1 MKIADKLLNLVGV
14 GRERG
19 LPPPR
24 LVAIADGL
32 LVTERSAEAWFL
44 ISVANT
50 DLATEAEQDA
60 ALDAAVSAAATILGD
75 RLSHLKVVWGRSTG
89 QDYIDSVAGHYRLGD
104 HEAWA
109 QTRADR
115 IDEMRM
121 PERYVALGV
130 HLSDRDPRATAQVR
144 GSISDALGTT
154 SWRVSARE
162 LAHLDERVR
171 KLARQLGSTV
181 WRAHTA
187 PAEVISWLISRE
199 MHRGAVAAPR
209 RGLITGASLA
219 RLTSGRVVPYTDHL
233 RIYDTRG
240 QIAAYTSVLAMTD
253 FPEELETPGAGEW
266 LRTLSEIK
274 AIDDDGDEIDVT
286 VEASVRFRVLTKKTA
301 RHLVDETRKSAKEQ
315 RRSAAKGTAEETA
328 DEIVET
334 ERVMREVKRD
344 INRSGLTLV
353 EDHPRLLVSADT
365 REDLEAYVDAVI
377 AHYADRGIT
386 VAAGADEQRDLW
398 LESLPG
404 DQLRVPDLG
413 HVRESTAFFGSWFW
427 GGASIGDATG
437 PAVGYLTGSTP
448 GLVRFDAAAGSAL
461 GDATTTLFLG
471 RSGRGKTTAAMMGGL
486 DSAFAGAWVP
496 LLDLKG
502 DAAGVSAVAAEYGVP
517 TAVIEIT
524 AQFSGAADLLRVLP
538 VDDALLQAPSQLM
551 LLLPPHLRGA
561 AEAPVVAATRAEIQ
575 SPDPS
580 SWGVIQRLCA
590 SDSETVRTVG
600 FALRDLV
607 ETGLGSVVA
616 GPPSGLSSLTTNPG
630 LWVVQM
636 PGLTLPSP
644 ESAPE
649 SWSPIERV
657 GMACLR
663 GCLAWMIRTTGRREF
678 RGRSKV
684 VIVPEVHLLTKT
696 PDGASF
702 LDYIARVGRAL
713 GASLVLDTQDPA
725 SILKLPGLVEQITTL
740 FAFSLRS
747 REQVDSLLEL
757 LGRPQTA
764 PYQTLVRGINT
775 AANGKSIRHGHCIM
789 RDRWDEVATVQI
801 DIPSQRV
808 ATLLRTTP
816 ESEHTTDTTPTTPPP
831 PPEDPFADDEDLL
844 EHTPE
849 PAGATSSAFTA
860 PSTDASAS
868 SPHPATAT
876 HPSAHDAQLADHH
889 AQPTAPAYG
898 TQPGPATPNHNAR
911 PADAISGSTGY
922 SGQPAD
928 AMTEPG
934 GYILQSGSAEAQHF
948 SHRPDASTANGTPP
962 RPSAGYASTNAEQST
977 TPPAPAP
984 RTSSSAPDSTP
995 QESSPPA
1002 PGPSVPGTPAPASP
1016 APGMP
1021 APGMPAP
1028 GMPAPGATTS
1038 ESLSSGA
1045 PTPGAAPTTQ
1055 PAPRPTPPPSTPATP
1070 STPPAS
1076 PTYAQTP
1083 APSDPH
1089 QATPVA
1095 QQNGHPPIPNG
1106 QDHPQDAPNSLR
1118 YESPIGPDEV
1128 YDQEAD
1134 EAAYNEAMHP
1144 AYGED
1149 TPQDTSQHPTP
1160 GNKEHVA

>member
-50 DLATEAEQDA
+50 DLATESEQDA

-89 QDYIDSVAGHYRLGD
+89 QDYIDSMAGHYRLGD

-240 QIAAYTSVLAMTD
+240 QIAAYTTVLAMTD

-274 AIDDDGDEIDVT
+274 AIDDDGEEIDVT

-437 PAVGYLTGSTP
+437 PAIGYLTGSTP

-471 RSGRGKTTAAMMGGL
+471 RSGRGKTTAAMLGGL

-561 AEAPVVAATRAEIQ
+561 AEAPVMAATRAEIQ

-663 GCLAWMIRTTGRREF
+663 GCLAWMVRTTGRREF

-801 DIPSQRV
+801 DIPSQQV
-808 ATLLRTTP
+808 AALLRTTP
-816 ESEHTTDTTPTTPPP
+816 ESEHANTPTQPALPAAA
-831 PPEDPFADDEDLL
+831 PEDPFAEDDP
-844 EHTPE
+844 HFE
-849 PAGATSSAFTA
+849 PA
-860 PSTDASAS
+860 
-868 SPHPATAT
+868 ATAT
-876 HPSAHDAQLADHH
+876 AQSEAHTQAPTYQDAPSHNGTSNGNPSYSGPPAAPNGGRSAAPNAGTPAAPNAGTPAAPNGGRPAAPNGDASYSAPAVPSDDTSYRGT
-889 AQPTAPAYG
+889 PTAPYG
-898 TQPGPATPNHNAR
+898 DMSYNGTLAAPQNGVPASPNGAAPSRPTAPQHATQHPAP
-911 PADAISGSTGY
+911 PAQQLPA
-922 SGQPAD
+922 QPSAPSQS
-928 AMTEPG
+928 ASPQA
-934 GYILQSGSAEAQHF
+934 QSG
-948 SHRPDASTANGTPP
+948 
-962 RPSAGYASTNAEQST
+962 
-977 TPPAPAP
+977 PPAPAP
-984 RTSSSAPDSTP
+984 TY
-995 QESSPPA
+995 
-1002 PGPSVPGTPAPASP
+1002 
-1016 APGMP
+1016 
-1021 APGMPAP
+1021 
-1028 GMPAPGATTS
+1028 
-1038 ESLSSGA
+1038 A
-1045 PTPGAAPTTQ
+1045 PTPSPAAEP
-1055 PAPRPTPPPSTPATP
+1055 
-1070 STPPAS
+1070 
-1076 PTYAQTP
+1076 
-1083 APSDPH
+1083 
-1089 QATPVA
+1089 PVA
-1095 QQNGHPPIPNG
+1095 QQNGHPPTPNG
-1106 QDHPQDAPNSLR
+1106 QDQALETGHPHSNGQAPRPTLR
-1118 YESPIGPDEV
+1118 HDSPIGPDEV

-1134 EAAYNEAMHP
+1134 EAAYNEAMYPAHP
-1144 AYGED
+1144 D
-1149 TPQDTSQHPTP
+1149 DPTP
-1160 GNKEHVA
+1160 DPDRPTGNKEHVA

>member
-50 DLATEAEQDA
+50 DLATESEQDA

-89 QDYIDSVAGHYRLGD
+89 QDYIDSMAGHYRLGD

-240 QIAAYTSVLAMTD
+240 QIAAYTTVLAMTD

-274 AIDDDGDEIDVT
+274 AIDDDGEEIDVT

-437 PAVGYLTGSTP
+437 PAIGYLTGSTP

-471 RSGRGKTTAAMMGGL
+471 RSGRGKTTAAMLGGL

-561 AEAPVVAATRAEIQ
+561 AEAPVMAATRAEIQ

-663 GCLAWMIRTTGRREF
+663 GCLAWMVRTTGRREF

-801 DIPSQRV
+801 DIPSQQV
-808 ATLLRTTP
+808 AALLRTTP
-816 ESEHTTDTTPTTPPP
+816 ESEHANTPTQPALPAAA
-831 PPEDPFADDEDLL
+831 PEDPFAEDDP
-844 EHTPE
+844 HFE
-849 PAGATSSAFTA
+849 PA
-860 PSTDASAS
+860 
-868 SPHPATAT
+868 ATAT
-876 HPSAHDAQLADHH
+876 AQSEAHTQAPTYQDAPSHNGTSNGNPSYAGPPAAPNAGPPAAPNGGRPAAPNGDASYGAPAVPSD
-889 AQPTAPAYG
+889 ATSYRGTPTAPDGHTSYNG
-898 TQPGPATPNHNAR
+898 TLAAPQNGVPASPNGAAPSRPKAPQHPAPQAQQSPAQPSAPFQSASQQA
-911 PADAISGSTGY
+911 
-922 SGQPAD
+922 
-928 AMTEPG
+928 
-934 GYILQSGSAEAQHF
+934 QSG
-948 SHRPDASTANGTPP
+948 
-962 RPSAGYASTNAEQST
+962 
-977 TPPAPAP
+977 
-984 RTSSSAPDSTP
+984 
-995 QESSPPA
+995 PPA
-1002 PGPSVPGTPAPASP
+1002 PGPTY
-1016 APGMP
+1016 
-1021 APGMPAP
+1021 
-1028 GMPAPGATTS
+1028 
-1038 ESLSSGA
+1038 A
-1045 PTPGAAPTTQ
+1045 PTPS
-1055 PAPRPTPPPSTPATP
+1055 PA
-1070 STPPAS
+1070 
-1076 PTYAQTP
+1076 
-1083 APSDPH
+1083 DE
-1089 QATPVA
+1089 TPVA
-1095 QQNGHPPIPNG
+1095 QQNGHPPTPNG
-1106 QDHPQDAPNSLR
+1106 QDHALETGHPHSNGQDPRPTLR
-1118 YESPIGPDEV
+1118 HDSPIGPDEV

-1134 EAAYNEAMHP
+1134 EAAYNEAMYPAHP
-1144 AYGED
+1144 D
-1149 TPQDTSQHPTP
+1149 DPTP
-1160 GNKEHVA
+1160 DPDRPTGNKEHVA

>member
-89 QDYIDSVAGHYRLGD
+89 QDYIDSMAGHYRLGD
-104 HEAWA
+104 HDAWA

-240 QIAAYTSVLAMTD
+240 QIAAYTTVLAMTD

-274 AIDDDGDEIDVT
+274 AIDDDGEEIDVT

-437 PAVGYLTGSTP
+437 PAIGYLTGSTP

-471 RSGRGKTTAAMMGGL
+471 RSGRGKTTAAMLGGL

-561 AEAPVVAATRAEIQ
+561 AEAPVMAATRAEIQ

-590 SDSETVRTVG
+590 SESETVRTVG

-663 GCLAWMIRTTGRREF
+663 GCLAWMVRTTGRREF

-801 DIPSQRV
+801 DIPSQQV
-808 ATLLRTTP
+808 AALLRTTP
-816 ESEHTTDTTPTTPPP
+816 ESEHTTATARAIPAYEPD
-831 PPEDPFADDEDLL
+831 DPFADEEEELL
-844 EHTPE
+844 E
-849 PAGATSSAFTA
+849 PASSARLQDHRTSPQDAPVMPSASNGIAQGTPAA
-860 PSTDASAS
+860 PS
-868 SPHPATAT
+868 
-876 HPSAHDAQLADHH
+876 
-889 AQPTAPAYG
+889 
-898 TQPGPATPNHNAR
+898 
-911 PADAISGSTGY
+911 
-922 SGQPAD
+922 
-928 AMTEPG
+928 
-934 GYILQSGSAEAQHF
+934 
-948 SHRPDASTANGTPP
+948 
-962 RPSAGYASTNAEQST
+962 
-977 TPPAPAP
+977 APAP
-984 RTSSSAPDSTP
+984 
-995 QESSPPA
+995 Q
-1002 PGPSVPGTPAPASP
+1002 VN
-1016 APGMP
+1016 
-1021 APGMPAP
+1021 
-1028 GMPAPGATTS
+1028 
-1038 ESLSSGA
+1038 
-1045 PTPGAAPTTQ
+1045 Q
-1055 PAPRPTPPPSTPATP
+1055 PRPTPPEPA
-1070 STPPAS
+1070 
-1076 PTYAQTP
+1076 PTYTANANSAPP
-1083 APSDPH
+1083 APSPQTAGIADQRPESTADPSRQPSPH
-1089 QATPVA
+1089 ADREPAPATQPAPGYSATAERASTEPAVQPSATQEATPQHAPSQPSQPAPPPVA

-1106 QDHPQDAPNSLR
+1106 QDPSEDHSHPLR

-1134 EAAYNEAMHP
+1134 EAAYNEAMYP
-1144 AYGED
+1144 AYGDDESPD
-1149 TPQDTSQHPTP
+1149 PDRPPT
-1160 GNKEHVA
+1160 NKEHVA

>member
-32 LVTERSAEAWFL
+32 LVTERSAEAWYL

-75 RLSHLKVVWGRSTG
+75 RLCHLKVVWGRSTG
-89 QDYIDSVAGHYRLGD
+89 QDYLDSVAGHYRLGD

-109 QTRADR
+109 QTRGDR

-162 LAHLDERVR
+162 LTHLDERVR

-187 PAEVISWLISRE
+187 PAEVISWLVSRE

-219 RLTSGRVVPYTDHL
+219 RLTAGRVVPYTDHL
-233 RIYDTRG
+233 RIFDTRG
-240 QIAAYTSVLAMTD
+240 QIAAFTTVLAMTD
-253 FPEELETPGAGEW
+253 FPEELETPGPGEW

-334 ERVMREVKRD
+334 ERIMREVKRD

-365 REDLEAYVDAVI
+365 REDLETYVDAVV

-437 PAVGYLTGSTP
+437 PSIGYLTGSTP

-471 RSGRGKTTAAMMGGL
+471 RSGRGKTTAAMLGGL

-590 SDSETVRTVG
+590 SESETTRTVG

-663 GCLAWMIRTTGRREF
+663 GCLAWMVRTTGRREF

-757 LGRPQTA
+757 LGRPQTP

-808 ATLLRTTP
+808 AELLRTTP
-816 ESEHTTDTTPTTPPP
+816 ESEHDQEPTQPILLPYEEP
-831 PPEDPFADDEDLL
+831 DPFADDDEFEDDYL
-844 EHTPE
+844 EPAATAQANLHPHTPA
-849 PAGATSSAFTA
+849 PANAQGYA
-860 PSTDASAS
+860 PT
-868 SPHPATAT
+868 
-876 HPSAHDAQLADHH
+876 H
-889 AQPTAPAYG
+889 AQPPAPAEEVALAHPQDSASAEGTAPAHTQHSVPADAQGSAPAHAQYAVPPDAQGSAPAHAQPPAQYAVPADAQAAAPPYVEGTVASDAQALPAADAEGAAPAHTYG
-898 TQPGPATPNHNAR
+898 TAAPDPQVPAAAHPQAAPAVGPTPAHAPATPPAT
-911 PADAISGSTGY
+911 PADH
-922 SGQPAD
+922 Q
-928 AMTEPG
+928 
-934 GYILQSGSAEAQHF
+934 
-948 SHRPDASTANGTPP
+948 
-962 RPSAGYASTNAEQST
+962 PSAPHTNGQHPTAT
-977 TPPAPAP
+977 TPPAPDPSLAP
-984 RTSSSAPDSTP
+984 H
-995 QESSPPA
+995 QN
-1002 PGPSVPGTPAPASP
+1002 GT
-1016 APGMP
+1016 
-1021 APGMPAP
+1021 
-1028 GMPAPGATTS
+1028 
-1038 ESLSSGA
+1038 A
-1045 PTPGAAPTTQ
+1045 PTP
-1055 PAPRPTPPPSTPATP
+1055 TP
-1070 STPPAS
+1070 
-1076 PTYAQTP
+1076 
-1083 APSDPH
+1083 
-1089 QATPVA
+1089 
-1095 QQNGHPPIPNG
+1095 PNG
-1106 QDHPQDAPNSLR
+1106 QDRPHHPPR
-1118 YESPIGPDEV
+1118 YDEPIGPDEV

-1134 EAAYNEAMHP
+1134 EAAYNEAM
-1144 AYGED
+1144 Y
-1149 TPQDTSQHPTP
+1149 HPTP
-1160 GNKEHVA
+1160 EDPPGGDRPPTGKKEHVA

>member
-50 DLATEAEQDA
+50 DLATESEQDA

-89 QDYIDSVAGHYRLGD
+89 QDYIDSMAGHYRLGD

-240 QIAAYTSVLAMTD
+240 QIAAYTTVLAMTD

-274 AIDDDGDEIDVT
+274 AIDDDGEEIDVT

-437 PAVGYLTGSTP
+437 PAIGYLTGSTP

-471 RSGRGKTTAAMMGGL
+471 RSGRGKTTAAMLGGL

-561 AEAPVVAATRAEIQ
+561 AEAPVMAATRAEIQ

-663 GCLAWMIRTTGRREF
+663 GCLAWMVRTTGRREF

-808 ATLLRTTP
+808 AALLRTTP
-816 ESEHTTDTTPTTPPP
+816 ESEHANTPAQPALPTA
-831 PPEDPFADDEDLL
+831 PPEDPFADDEDLY
-844 EHTPE
+844 E
-849 PAGATSSAFTA
+849 PA
-860 PSTDASAS
+860 
-868 SPHPATAT
+868 ATAAAQ
-876 HPSAHDAQLADHH
+876 SEAHTQT
-889 AQPTAPAYG
+889 PTYAGPPAAPNGNGPYG
-898 TQPGPATPNHNAR
+898 GAPVPPNGDGSYGGGPATPTG
-911 PADAISGSTGY
+911 DAY
-922 SGQPAD
+922 SG
-928 AMTEPG
+928 
-934 GYILQSGSAEAQHF
+934 
-948 SHRPDASTANGTPP
+948 
-962 RPSAGYASTNAEQST
+962 
-977 TPPAPAP
+977 APAAP
-984 RTSSSAPDSTP
+984 NGNAYSSAPAAPNGNASYGSSQAAPNGNGSYGGTPGTP
-995 QESSPPA
+995 QNGVPATLNGGAQTMAPQQATQPAAPPA
-1002 PGPSVPGTPAPASP
+1002 QQPTAQPPQPGTPAQSAPSPQAQPGTPAS
-1016 APGMP
+1016 
-1021 APGMPAP
+1021 
-1028 GMPAPGATTS
+1028 T
-1038 ESLSSGA
+1038 
-1045 PTPGAAPTTQ
+1045 PTT
-1055 PAPRPTPPPSTPATP
+1055 PSQAEE
-1070 STPPAS
+1070 S
-1076 PTYAQTP
+1076 AQV
-1083 APSDPH
+1083 
-1089 QATPVA
+1089 PVA
-1095 QQNGHPPIPNG
+1095 QQNGHPPTPNG
-1106 QDHPQDAPNSLR
+1106 QGQDPENSHTQPNGQHPQRYDRRTLR
-1118 YESPIGPDEV
+1118 HDSPIGPDEV

-1134 EAAYNEAMHP
+1134 EAAYNEAMYPAHP
-1144 AYGED
+1144 D
-1149 TPQDTSQHPTP
+1149 DPDRPT

>member
-89 QDYIDSVAGHYRLGD
+89 QDYLDSVAGHYRLGD

-144 GSISDALGTT
+144 GSVSDALGTT

-199 MHRGAVAAPR
+199 MHRGAVAVPR

-386 VAAGADEQRDLW
+386 VAVGADEQRDLW

-427 GGASIGDATG
+427 GGASVGDATG
-437 PAVGYLTGSTP
+437 PAIGYLTGSTP

-471 RSGRGKTTAAMMGGL
+471 RSGRGKTTAAMLGGL

-561 AEAPVVAATRAEIQ
+561 AEAPVMAATRAEIQ

-580 SWGVIQRLCA
+580 SWGVIQRLCQ
-590 SDSETVRTVG
+590 SDSETTRTVG

-757 LGRPQTA
+757 LGRPQTP
-764 PYQTLVRGINT
+764 PYQALVRGINT

-808 ATLLRTTP
+808 AALLRTTP
-816 ESEHTTDTTPTTPPP
+816 ESEHATEPTQPVPVPEELDPFADDYDDTPQPAAAATAQAEAHTTTPPP
-831 PPEDPFADDEDLL
+831 PPYPTQP
-844 EHTPE
+844 TPE
-849 PAGATSSAFTA
+849 PHPTTPAPTA
-860 PSTDASAS
+860 DPQPAPAASTPG
-868 SPHPATAT
+868 PH
-876 HPSAHDAQLADHH
+876 
-889 AQPTAPAYG
+889 PTAPAPAP
-898 TQPGPATPNHNAR
+898 QPTPTAMAPAT
-911 PADAISGSTGY
+911 
-922 SGQPAD
+922 
-928 AMTEPG
+928 
-934 GYILQSGSAEAQHF
+934 SA
-948 SHRPDASTANGTPP
+948 PP
-962 RPSAGYASTNAEQST
+962 TS
-977 TPPAPAP
+977 APAP
-984 RTSSSAPDSTP
+984 QPSAMAPNSQPSATAPDYQPSAMAPDSQP
-995 QESSPPA
+995 SAMAPESQWAPA
-1002 PGPSVPGTPAPASP
+1002 APASAAQP
-1016 APGMP
+1016 APT
-1021 APGMPAP
+1021 APSQAHQPTATAP
-1028 GMPAPGATTS
+1028 THAHQPTAT
-1038 ESLSSGA
+1038 A
-1045 PTPGAAPTTQ
+1045 PTPEPHPTTTALIQDPQ
-1055 PAPRPTPPPSTPATP
+1055 PS
-1070 STPPAS
+1070 
-1076 PTYAQTP
+1076 
-1083 APSDPH
+1083 
-1089 QATPVA
+1089 QAA
-1095 QQNGHPPIPNG
+1095 HQNGHPNG
-1106 QDHPQDAPNSLR
+1106 QDHRHPLR

-1134 EAAYNEAMHP
+1134 EAAYNEAMYP
-1144 AYGED
+1144 AHGDPSPTD
-1149 TPQDTSQHPTP
+1149 TPTP

>member
-1 MKIADKLLNLVGV
+1 MKIADKLLNLVGI
-14 GRERG
+14 GRDRG

-32 LVTERSAEAWFL
+32 LVSERHAEAWYL

-89 QDYIDSVAGHYRLGD
+89 GDYIDSVDGHYRLGD

-144 GSISDALGTT
+144 GAISDALGTT

-171 KLARQLGSTV
+171 KLGRQLASTV
-181 WRAHTA
+181 WRAHAA
-187 PAEVISWLISRE
+187 PAEVISWLVSRE
-199 MHRGAVAAPR
+199 MHRGAIAAPK

-233 RIYDTRG
+233 RIYDARG
-240 QIAAYTSVLAMTD
+240 QISAYTTVLAMTD
-253 FPEELETPGAGEW
+253 FPEELETPGNGEW

-365 REDLEAYVDAVI
+365 REDLETYVDAVI

-427 GGASIGDATG
+427 GGASVGDASG
-437 PAVGYLTGSTP
+437 PAIGYLTGSTP

-461 GDATTTLFLG
+461 GDATTSVFLG
-471 RSGRGKTTAAMMGGL
+471 RSGRGKTTAAMLAGL

-502 DAAGVSAVAAEYGVP
+502 DAAGVSAVASEYGVP

-524 AQFSGAADLLRVLP
+524 ARFSGAADLLRVLP
-538 VDDALLQAPSQLM
+538 ADDALLQAPSQLM
-551 LLLPPHLRGA
+551 LLLPQHLRGA
-561 AEAPVVAATRAEIQ
+561 AEAPVMAATRAELQ

-590 SDSETVRTVG
+590 DDNENTRMVG
-600 FALRDLV
+600 FSLRDLV

-663 GCLAWMIRTTGRREF
+663 GCLAWMVRTTGRREF

-775 AANGKSIRHGHCIM
+775 AGNGKSIRHGHCIM
-789 RDRWDEVATVQI
+789 RDRWDEVATVQV

-808 ATLLRTTP
+808 ADLLRTTP
-816 ESEHTTDTTPTTPPP
+816 TSEHANTPAAAPIVQ
-831 PPEDPFADDEDLL
+831 PELDPFATDLEDDEL
-844 EHTPE
+844 EAQAALHALTNLQAE
-849 PAGATSSAFTA
+849 TA
-860 PSTDASAS
+860 PSNG
-868 SPHPATAT
+868 HPTGTPTPVTTAATAT
-876 HPSAHDAQLADHH
+876 
-889 AQPTAPAYG
+889 
-898 TQPGPATPNHNAR
+898 
-911 PADAISGSTGY
+911 
-922 SGQPAD
+922 
-928 AMTEPG
+928 
-934 GYILQSGSAEAQHF
+934 
-948 SHRPDASTANGTPP
+948 
-962 RPSAGYASTNAEQST
+962 
-977 TPPAPAP
+977 
-984 RTSSSAPDSTP
+984 
-995 QESSPPA
+995 
-1002 PGPSVPGTPAPASP
+1002 
-1016 APGMP
+1016 
-1021 APGMPAP
+1021 
-1028 GMPAPGATTS
+1028 PAPGATP
-1038 ESLSSGA
+1038 SGTPA
-1045 PTPGAAPTTQ
+1045 PGATPANAATPGALSADAAAGQAAVGHEATGHATNGYAGDGHATDGHAAGGYGAVGPTQAGINTQ
-1055 PAPRPTPPPSTPATP
+1055 PEPYQAPITEPMPAAT
-1070 STPPAS
+1070 
-1076 PTYAQTP
+1076 AQ
-1083 APSDPH
+1083 A
-1089 QATPVA
+1089 A
-1095 QQNGHPPIPNG
+1095 
-1106 QDHPQDAPNSLR
+1106 R
-1118 YESPIGPDEV
+1118 YGVTDDEF

-1134 EAAYNEAMHP
+1134 PAYNEAM
-1144 AYGED
+1144 YGVYDENLTDADDLTDQDDED
-1149 TPQDTSQHPTP
+1149 LDDDDDDDDPDDRPKNRKSS
-1160 GNKEHVA
+1160 GKKEHVA

>member
-89 QDYIDSVAGHYRLGD
+89 QDYIDSVSGHYRLGD

-209 RGLITGASLA
+209 RGLITGAALA

-240 QIAAYTSVLAMTD
+240 QIAAYTTVLAMTD

-437 PAVGYLTGSTP
+437 PAIGYLTGSTP

-580 SWGVIQRLCA
+580 SWGVIQRLCN
-590 SDSETVRTVG
+590 SEQETIRTVG

-644 ESAPE
+644 EAAPE

-663 GCLAWMIRTTGRREF
+663 GCLAWMVRTTGRREF

-757 LGRPQTA
+757 LGRPQTP

-801 DIPSQRV
+801 DIPSQQV
-808 ATLLRTTP
+808 AALLRTTP
-816 ESEHTTDTTPTTPPP
+816 ESEHSKDTSDPVATAPE
-831 PPEDPFADDEDLL
+831 PEDPFADDEEDL
-844 EHTPE
+844 E
-849 PAGATSSAFTA
+849 PA
-860 PSTDASAS
+860 
-868 SPHPATAT
+868 ATAQART
-876 HPSAHDAQLADHH
+876 PSAPTSNE
-889 AQPTAPAYG
+889 PTAPPTASARAASAGSPTPTNG
-898 TQPGPATPNHNAR
+898 THGSTTPTASARPQGAALPPTQNAPQPAVQDRPQPAANNGQALAPHNSQPIPHGQPSNGQPTSHGQPPNGQPTSHGQPPNGQPTSHGQPPNGQPTSHGQPPNGQPG
-911 PADAISGSTGY
+911 Y
-922 SGQPAD
+922 
-928 AMTEPG
+928 
-934 GYILQSGSAEAQHF
+934 AQ
-948 SHRPDASTANGTPP
+948 
-962 RPSAGYASTNAEQST
+962 
-977 TPPAPAP
+977 TPPAPTGDNG
-984 RTSSSAPDSTP
+984 RSTAA
-995 QESSPPA
+995 QHASQATAEA
-1002 PGPSVPGTPAPASP
+1002 PG
-1016 APGMP
+1016 
-1021 APGMPAP
+1021 
-1028 GMPAPGATTS
+1028 
-1038 ESLSSGA
+1038 
-1045 PTPGAAPTTQ
+1045 
-1055 PAPRPTPPPSTPATP
+1055 
-1070 STPPAS
+1070 
-1076 PTYAQTP
+1076 
-1083 APSDPH
+1083 
-1089 QATPVA
+1089 TPVA
-1095 QQNGHPPIPNG
+1095 QQNGHPPTPPNENH
-1106 QDHPQDAPNSLR
+1106 HPLR
-1118 YESPIGPDEV
+1118 HDSPIGPDEV

-1134 EAAYNEAMHP
+1134 EAAYNEAMYP
-1144 AYGED
+1144 AYED
-1149 TPQDTSQHPTP
+1149 PDNPQNANRP
-1160 GNKEHVA
+1160 GGKEQVA

>member
-50 DLATEAEQDA
+50 DLATEGEQDA

-240 QIAAYTSVLAMTD
+240 QIAAYTTVLAMTD

-437 PAVGYLTGSTP
+437 PALGYLTGSTP

-561 AEAPVVAATRAEIQ
+561 AEAPVMAATRAEIQ

-590 SDSETVRTVG
+590 SESETIRTVG

-663 GCLAWMIRTTGRREF
+663 GCLAWMVRTTGRREF

-808 ATLLRTTP
+808 AALLRTTP
-816 ESEHTTDTTPTTPPP
+816 ESEHANEPTQPVIAPYE
-831 PPEDPFADDEDLL
+831 PEDPFADDPEDSL
-844 EHTPE
+844 E
-849 PAGATSSAFTA
+849 PAATAQAAQAATA
-860 PSTDASAS
+860 QAPPAQVPPAQAQPAQASA
-868 SPHPATAT
+868 PQHAAQQPAAHQLTAQ
-876 HPSAHDAQLADHH
+876 QLATQQLTAQQLAAQQLAVPAQHPT
-889 AQPTAPAYG
+889 AGPVQPTAQPPAPVQPAARASLS
-898 TQPGPATPNHNAR
+898 TEPQPGPLGPER
-911 PADAISGSTGY
+911 P
-922 SGQPAD
+922 
-928 AMTEPG
+928 
-934 GYILQSGSAEAQHF
+934 
-948 SHRPDASTANGTPP
+948 
-962 RPSAGYASTNAEQST
+962 YASNPPTAPQ
-977 TPPAPAP
+977 PPAA
-984 RTSSSAPDSTP
+984 
-995 QESSPPA
+995 
-1002 PGPSVPGTPAPASP
+1002 
-1016 APGMP
+1016 
-1021 APGMPAP
+1021 
-1028 GMPAPGATTS
+1028 
-1038 ESLSSGA
+1038 
-1045 PTPGAAPTTQ
+1045 Q
-1055 PAPRPTPPPSTPATP
+1055 PVS
-1070 STPPAS
+1070 
-1076 PTYAQTP
+1076 
-1083 APSDPH
+1083 
-1089 QATPVA
+1089 
-1095 QQNGHPPIPNG
+1095 QQDGHPPTPNG
-1106 QDHPQDAPNSLR
+1106 QDHHANGQAYSRENGQNHQPQPNGQSNGHPNSDPNGQPTSEANGQHYAQSNGEADHQDYRHALHH
-1118 YESPIGPDEV
+1118 ESPIGPDEV

-1134 EAAYNEAMHP
+1134 EAAYNEAMYP
-1144 AYGED
+1144 ATGD
-1149 TPQDTSQHPTP
+1149 TPDEPTHPP
-1160 GNKEHVA
+1160 KGNKEHVA

>member
-240 QIAAYTSVLAMTD
+240 QIAAYTTVLAMTD

-286 VEASVRFRVLTKKTA
+286 VEASVRFRVLSKKTA

-386 VAAGADEQRDLW
+386 VAVGADEQRDLW

-437 PAVGYLTGSTP
+437 PAIGYLTGSTP

-471 RSGRGKTTAAMMGGL
+471 RSGRGKTTAAMLGGL

-517 TAVIEIT
+517 TALIEIT

-590 SDSETVRTVG
+590 SEEETVRTVG

-757 LGRPQTA
+757 LGRPQTP

-808 ATLLRTTP
+808 AALLRTTP
-816 ESEHTTDTTPTTPPP
+816 ESEHTTTPTPELEPQA
-831 PPEDPFADDEDLL
+831 PEDPFADDEDFEDVALSAA
-844 EHTPE
+844 EPE
-849 PAGATSSAFTA
+849 PVDTAYAGTVDQPTNGYAGTREPTHNGSLHPSGNGYAAAPGPSGNGYAGSSDPTAAHVAASEAPVNAYAAAEKASPAVA
-860 PSTDASAS
+860 PSPAANHREDAT
-868 SPHPATAT
+868 PATGDQAARYAPT
-876 HPSAHDAQLADHH
+876 VAPAEAPPANGQASHQTPGPQTPAADSPAPMTNRHH
-889 AQPTAPAYG
+889 SETPPTAPAPSDTAASASPNGLTPSAPTGAPAQTYG
-898 TQPGPATPNHNAR
+898 EAPPATVTPGPA
-911 PADAISGSTGY
+911 DSGVAT
-922 SGQPAD
+922 
-928 AMTEPG
+928 
-934 GYILQSGSAEAQHF
+934 
-948 SHRPDASTANGTPP
+948 AST
-962 RPSAGYASTNAEQST
+962 S
-977 TPPAPAP
+977 
-984 RTSSSAPDSTP
+984 
-995 QESSPPA
+995 
-1002 PGPSVPGTPAPASP
+1002 
-1016 APGMP
+1016 
-1021 APGMPAP
+1021 
-1028 GMPAPGATTS
+1028 
-1038 ESLSSGA
+1038 
-1045 PTPGAAPTTQ
+1045 AAPTAQ
-1055 PAPRPTPPPSTPATP
+1055 APAYSEGPATSETAQSYETSHEATP
-1070 STPPAS
+1070 SS
-1076 PTYAQTP
+1076 N
-1083 APSDPH
+1083 
-1089 QATPVA
+1089 PVA
-1095 QQNGHPPIPNG
+1095 QQNGHPPTPGTTG
-1106 QDHPQDAPNSLR
+1106 QDTPPPPRHPLR

-1134 EAAYNEAMHP
+1134 EAAYNEAMYP
-1144 AYGED
+1144 SAYSD
-1149 TPQDTSQHPTP
+1149 SSDPDPDRPPS

>member
-104 HEAWA
+104 HEDWA

-171 KLARQLGSTV
+171 KLGRQLGSTV

-233 RIYDTRG
+233 RIYDARG
-240 QIAAYTSVLAMTD
+240 QIAAYTTVLAMTD

-301 RHLVDETRKSAKEQ
+301 RSLVDETRKSAKEQ

-353 EDHPRLLVSADT
+353 EDHPRLLVSADS

-437 PAVGYLTGSTP
+437 PAIGYLTGSTP

-471 RSGRGKTTAAMMGGL
+471 RSGRGKTTAAMLGGL

-517 TAVIEIT
+517 TALIEIT

-561 AEAPVVAATRAEIQ
+561 AEAPVMAATRAEIQ

-590 SDSETVRTVG
+590 ADSETTRTVG

-663 GCLAWMIRTTGRREF
+663 GCLAWMVRTTGRREF

-808 ATLLRTTP
+808 AALLRTTP
-816 ESEHTTDTTPTTPPP
+816 ESEHANQPTQPIAAPQDP
-831 PPEDPFADDEDLL
+831 VDPFADDLDETLA
-844 EHTPE
+844 
-849 PAGATSSAFTA
+849 PA
-860 PSTDASAS
+860 
-868 SPHPATAT
+868 ATAQANGHT
-876 HPSAHDAQLADHH
+876 QAPKLPAD
-889 AQPTAPAYG
+889 T
-898 TQPGPATPNHNAR
+898 PATP
-911 PADAISGSTGY
+911 PT
-922 SGQPAD
+922 
-928 AMTEPG
+928 
-934 GYILQSGSAEAQHF
+934 
-948 SHRPDASTANGTPP
+948 
-962 RPSAGYASTNAEQST
+962 
-977 TPPAPAP
+977 
-984 RTSSSAPDSTP
+984 
-995 QESSPPA
+995 
-1002 PGPSVPGTPAPASP
+1002 TPAPA
-1016 APGMP
+1016 
-1021 APGMPAP
+1021 
-1028 GMPAPGATTS
+1028 T
-1038 ESLSSGA
+1038 LNHSSA
-1045 PTPGAAPTTQ
+1045 
-1055 PAPRPTPPPSTPATP
+1055 PTPPPQARPYAPAAQP
-1070 STPPAS
+1070 
-1076 PTYAQTP
+1076 QTP
-1083 APSDPH
+1083 AAATPPTPAPANAPVPANPPMAPAEPH
-1089 QATPVA
+1089 PASAEPAAATPVA
-1095 QQNGHPPIPNG
+1095 QQNGHPATSNGHDHAATSNGHDHPGTPNG
-1106 QDHPQDAPNSLR
+1106 HDHPGTPNGHDHPATSNGHNNSATPNGYDHQRAHPAR

-1134 EAAYNEAMHP
+1134 EAAYNEAMYP
-1144 AYGED
+1144 AYND
-1149 TPQDTSQHPTP
+1149 PTSTDEARPSS
-1160 GNKEHVA
+1160 GDKEHVA

>member
-1 MKIADKLLNLVGV
+1 MKLADKLLNLVGI
-14 GRERG
+14 GRDRG

-32 LVTERSAEAWFL
+32 LVTERHAEAWYL

-60 ALDAAVSAAATILGD
+60 ALDAAVSAAGTILGD
-75 RLSHLKVVWGRSTG
+75 RLCHLKVVWGRFTG
-89 QDYIDSVAGHYRLGD
+89 GDYVDSLEGHYRLGD
-104 HEAWA
+104 HEAWTR
-109 QTRADR
+109 TRANR

-130 HLSDRDPRATAQVR
+130 YLSDRDPHSVAHVR
-144 GSISDALGTT
+144 GAASDALGLT
-154 SWRVSARE
+154 SWRVGAKE
-162 LAHLDERVR
+162 LAHLDDRVR
-171 KLARQLGSTV
+171 KLGRQLGTSV
-181 WRAHTA
+181 WRAQAA
-187 PAEVISWLISRE
+187 PAEVIAWMVSRE
-199 MHRGAVAAPR
+199 MHRGAASAPR
-209 RGLITGASLA
+209 HGLITGASLA
-219 RLTSGRVVPYTDHL
+219 RLTSGRVKPYTDHL

-240 QIAAYTSVLAMTD
+240 QIAAYTTVLAMTD
-253 FPEELETPGAGEW
+253 FPEELETPGNGEW

-286 VEASVRFRVLTKKTA
+286 VEASVRFRVLTKKAA

-365 REDLEAYVDAVI
+365 REDLETYVDAVI

-386 VAAGADEQRDLW
+386 VAVGADEQRDLW

-413 HVRESTAFFGSWFW
+413 HVRESTAFFASWFW
-427 GGASIGDATG
+427 GGASVGDARG
-437 PAVGYLTGSTP
+437 PAIGYLTGSTP

-471 RSGRGKTTAAMMGGL
+471 RSGRGKTTAAMIAGL

-502 DAAGVSAVAAEYGVP
+502 DAAGVSAVAADHGVP
-517 TAVIEIT
+517 TAVVEIT
-524 AQFSGAADLLRVLP
+524 AKFSGAADLLRVLP
-538 VDDALLQAPSQLM
+538 VDDALLQVPSQLM

-561 AEAPVVAATRAEIQ
+561 AEAPVVAAARAEIQ

-590 SDSETVRTVG
+590 SDSETTRTVG

-663 GCLAWMIRTTGRREF
+663 GCLAWMVRTTGRREF
-678 RGRSKV
+678 RGRPKV

-696 PDGASF
+696 ADGASF

-740 FAFSLRS
+740 LAFNLRS

-757 LGRPQTA
+757 LGRPQPP
-764 PYQTLVRGINT
+764 PYQSLVRGINT
-775 AANGKSIRHGHCIM
+775 AANGKAIRHGHCVM

-801 DIPSQRV
+801 DIPSERV
-808 ATLLRTTP
+808 EAQLRTTP
-816 ESEHTTDTTPTTPPP
+816 EREEFVPDQ
-831 PPEDPFADDEDLL
+831 ELAEFAYDE
-844 EHTPE
+844 
-849 PAGATSSAFTA
+849 
-860 PSTDASAS
+860 
-868 SPHPATAT
+868 
-876 HPSAHDAQLADHH
+876 
-889 AQPTAPAYG
+889 
-898 TQPGPATPNHNAR
+898 
-911 PADAISGSTGY
+911 
-922 SGQPAD
+922 
-928 AMTEPG
+928 
-934 GYILQSGSAEAQHF
+934 
-948 SHRPDASTANGTPP
+948 
-962 RPSAGYASTNAEQST
+962 
-977 TPPAPAP
+977 
-984 RTSSSAPDSTP
+984 
-995 QESSPPA
+995 
-1002 PGPSVPGTPAPASP
+1002 
-1016 APGMP
+1016 
-1021 APGMPAP
+1021 
-1028 GMPAPGATTS
+1028 
-1038 ESLSSGA
+1038 
-1045 PTPGAAPTTQ
+1045 
-1055 PAPRPTPPPSTPATP
+1055 
-1070 STPPAS
+1070 
-1076 PTYAQTP
+1076 
-1083 APSDPH
+1083 
-1089 QATPVA
+1089 PV
-1095 QQNGHPPIPNG
+1095 GE
-1106 QDHPQDAPNSLR
+1106 L
-1118 YESPIGPDEV
+1118 DEV
-1128 YDQEAD
+1128 LDDQGAEVD
-1134 EAAYNEAMHP
+1134 
-1144 AYGED
+1144 
-1149 TPQDTSQHPTP
+1149 
-1160 GNKEHVA
+1160 KEHVA

>member
-89 QDYIDSVAGHYRLGD
+89 QDYIDSMAGHYRLGD

-162 LAHLDERVR
+162 LAHLDDRVR

-187 PAEVISWLISRE
+187 PAEVISWLVSRE

-209 RGLITGASLA
+209 RGLITGAALA

-240 QIAAYTSVLAMTD
+240 QIAAYTTVLAMTD

-301 RHLVDETRKSAKEQ
+301 RSLVDETRKSAKEQ

-334 ERVMREVKRD
+334 ERIMREVKRD

-386 VAAGADEQRDLW
+386 VAPGADEQRDLW

-437 PAVGYLTGSTP
+437 PAIGYLTGSTP

-580 SWGVIQRLCA
+580 SWGVIQRLCN
-590 SDSETVRTVG
+590 SESETTRTVG

-663 GCLAWMIRTTGRREF
+663 GCLAWMVRTTGRREF

-757 LGRPQTA
+757 LGRPQTP

-801 DIPSQRV
+801 DIPSERV
-808 ATLLRTTP
+808 AALLRTTP
-816 ESEHTTDTTPTTPPP
+816 ESEHDVQPAQPVIVAYE
-831 PPEDPFADDEDLL
+831 PEDPFAEDE
-844 EHTPE
+844 EETFE
-849 PAGATSSAFTA
+849 PAATATAQADAHTHLADEPAAPTEPRPAQQPAPAYSPNGSPDPAYTPAAHTHNGSA
-860 PSTDASAS
+860 
-868 SPHPATAT
+868 HPATPPGHA
-876 HPSAHDAQLADHH
+876 PNGSASAD
-889 AQPTAPAYG
+889 PTY
-898 TQPGPATPNHNAR
+898 TPN
-911 PADAISGSTGY
+911 
-922 SGQPAD
+922 
-928 AMTEPG
+928 
-934 GYILQSGSAEAQHF
+934 GSAGPEYTQ
-948 SHRPDASTANGTPP
+948 NGSADSAYAPNG
-962 RPSAGYASTNAEQST
+962 SAGPEYTQNGSAD
-977 TPPAPAP
+977 PAPAP
-984 RTSSSAPDSTP
+984 EA
-995 QESSPPA
+995 PPA
-1002 PGPSVPGTPAPASP
+1002 STSASTEPNQSAPASTGHPPMAP
-1016 APGMP
+1016 AEPQH
-1021 APGMPAP
+1021 
-1028 GMPAPGATTS
+1028 TS
-1038 ESLSSGA
+1038 A
-1045 PTPGAAPTTQ
+1045 D
-1055 PAPRPTPPPSTPATP
+1055 PST
-1070 STPPAS
+1070 AS
-1076 PTYAQTP
+1076 Q
-1083 APSDPH
+1083 
-1089 QATPVA
+1089 PVA
-1095 QQNGHPPIPNG
+1095 QQNGHPPTSNG
-1106 QDHPQDAPNSLR
+1106 HDHHHPTR

-1134 EAAYNEAMHP
+1134 EAAYNEAMYQP
-1144 AYGED
+1144 APNGTSD
-1149 TPQDTSQHPTP
+1149 NDPQRSPS

>member
-187 PAEVISWLISRE
+187 PAEVISWLVSRE

-209 RGLITGASLA
+209 RGLITGAALA

-240 QIAAYTSVLAMTD
+240 QIAAYTTVLAMTD

-301 RHLVDETRKSAKEQ
+301 RNLVDETRKSAKEQ

-334 ERVMREVKRD
+334 ERIMREVKRD

-386 VAAGADEQRDLW
+386 VAPGADEQRDLW

-437 PAVGYLTGSTP
+437 PAIGYLTGSTP

-580 SWGVIQRLCA
+580 SWGVIQRLCNA
-590 SDSETVRTVG
+590 DSETTRTVG

-663 GCLAWMIRTTGRREF
+663 GCLAWMVRTTGRREF

-757 LGRPQTA
+757 LGRPQTP

-801 DIPSQRV
+801 DIPSERV
-808 ATLLRTTP
+808 AALLRTTP
-816 ESEHTTDTTPTTPPP
+816 ESEHDVQPAQPVIAAHE
-831 PPEDPFADDEDLL
+831 PEDPFAEDEA
-844 EHTPE
+844 ETFE
-849 PAGATSSAFTA
+849 PA
-860 PSTDASAS
+860 
-868 SPHPATAT
+868 ATAT
-876 HPSAHDAQLADHH
+876 AQAEAHTHLPDEPPPAPTEVPPAYAPNGSPDPANTPTAHTQNGATTPANTPDAPAD
-889 AQPTAPAYG
+889 PTYAPNGSEAPAY
-898 TQPGPATPNHNAR
+898 APN
-911 PADAISGSTGY
+911 
-922 SGQPAD
+922 
-928 AMTEPG
+928 
-934 GYILQSGSAEAQHF
+934 GSANPA
-948 SHRPDASTANGTPP
+948 
-962 RPSAGYASTNAEQST
+962 YASNG
-977 TPPAPAP
+977 
-984 RTSSSAPDSTP
+984 SADRAYASNGSAAS
-995 QESSPPA
+995 E
-1002 PGPSVPGTPAPASP
+1002 ASP
-1016 APGMP
+1016 AP
-1021 APGMPAP
+1021 
-1028 GMPAPGATTS
+1028 TS
-1038 ESLSSGA
+1038 ASTEPNQS
-1045 PTPGAAPTTQ
+1045 
-1055 PAPRPTPPPSTPATP
+1055 PPPPADHPIPPMAPAEPQPTSADP
-1070 STPPAS
+1070 ST
-1076 PTYAQTP
+1076 
-1083 APSDPH
+1083 AP
-1089 QATPVA
+1089 QPVA
-1095 QQNGHPPIPNG
+1095 QQNGHPPTPNG
-1106 QDHPQDAPNSLR
+1106 HDHDHHHPTR

-1134 EAAYNEAMHP
+1134 EAAYNEAMYQP
-1144 AYGED
+1144 APNGNA
-1149 TPQDTSQHPTP
+1149 TPDNDPQRPSS
-1160 GNKEHVA
+1160 NKEHVA

>member
-89 QDYIDSVAGHYRLGD
+89 QDYIDSMAGHYRLGD

-187 PAEVISWLISRE
+187 PAEVISWLVSRE

-209 RGLITGASLA
+209 RGLITGAALA

-240 QIAAYTSVLAMTD
+240 QIAAYTTVLAMTD

-301 RHLVDETRKSAKEQ
+301 RSLVDETRKSAKEQ

-334 ERVMREVKRD
+334 ERIMREVKRD

-386 VAAGADEQRDLW
+386 VAPGADEQRDLW

-437 PAVGYLTGSTP
+437 PAIGYLTGSTP

-580 SWGVIQRLCA
+580 SWGVIQRLCN
-590 SDSETVRTVG
+590 SDSETTRTVG

-663 GCLAWMIRTTGRREF
+663 GCLAWMVRTTGRREF

-757 LGRPQTA
+757 LGRPQTP

-801 DIPSQRV
+801 DIPSERV
-808 ATLLRTTP
+808 AALLRTTP
-816 ESEHTTDTTPTTPPP
+816 ESEHDVQPAQPVIAAYE
-831 PPEDPFADDEDLL
+831 PEDPFAEDEQ
-844 EHTPE
+844 ETFE
-849 PAGATSSAFTA
+849 PAATATAQADAHTQLADEPPPTPTEPRPAQEPTPAYSPNGSPNPPYALAAHTQNGSSHPAKPPGHA
-860 PSTDASAS
+860 QDASAS
-868 SPHPATAT
+868 ANPGYAQNG
-876 HPSAHDAQLADHH
+876 SAD
-889 AQPTAPAYG
+889 PAY
-898 TQPGPATPNHNAR
+898 APNGS
-911 PADAISGSTGY
+911 SGSDYAPNG
-922 SGQPAD
+922 SAD
-928 AMTEPG
+928 SAYAPNGSAGPEYAPN
-934 GYILQSGSAEAQHF
+934 GSAEPEYA
-948 SHRPDASTANGTPP
+948 PNG
-962 RPSAGYASTNAEQST
+962 SAHPAPAAEA
-977 TPPAPAP
+977 PPAPA
-984 RTSSSAPDSTP
+984 SAATEPNQS
-995 QESSPPA
+995 
-1002 PGPSVPGTPAPASP
+1002 APASAGHSPMAP
-1016 APGMP
+1016 AEPQ
-1021 APGMPAP
+1021 
-1028 GMPAPGATTS
+1028 TTS
-1038 ESLSSGA
+1038 A
-1045 PTPGAAPTTQ
+1045 D
-1055 PAPRPTPPPSTPATP
+1055 PST
-1070 STPPAS
+1070 
-1076 PTYAQTP
+1076 
-1083 APSDPH
+1083 AP
-1089 QATPVA
+1089 QPVA
-1095 QQNGHPPIPNG
+1095 QQNGHPPTSNG
-1106 QDHPQDAPNSLR
+1106 HDHHHPTR

-1134 EAAYNEAMHP
+1134 EAAYNEAMYQP
-1144 AYGED
+1144 APNGTSD
-1149 TPQDTSQHPTP
+1149 NDPQRSPS

>member
-50 DLATEAEQDA
+50 DLATESEQDA

-240 QIAAYTSVLAMTD
+240 QIAAYTTVLAMTD

-437 PAVGYLTGSTP
+437 PAIGYLTGSTP

-471 RSGRGKTTAAMMGGL
+471 RSGRGKTTAAMLGGL

-561 AEAPVVAATRAEIQ
+561 AEAPVMAATRAEIQ

-590 SDSETVRTVG
+590 SESETIRTVG

-663 GCLAWMIRTTGRREF
+663 GCLAWMVRTTGRREF

-808 ATLLRTTP
+808 AALLRTTP
-816 ESEHTTDTTPTTPPP
+816 ESEHANQPIEPTLPT
-831 PPEDPFADDEDLL
+831 PPEDPFANDEDLF
-844 EHTPE
+844 E
-849 PAGATSSAFTA
+849 PAATATAQSEAHTQQPPAYQDAPASANGNTPYNGTPAVANGGASNGTPAVPNGGTSNYGVPATPQDAIPAARQNGRPGTHAAPQDGTQA
-860 PSTDASAS
+860 PSYNGAGVPQDSVPGASYDGPLATPQY
-868 SPHPATAT
+868 SPNGRAPAHPPAQQHANQHPAT
-876 HPSAHDAQLADHH
+876 PAQ
-889 AQPTAPAYG
+889 
-898 TQPGPATPNHNAR
+898 
-911 PADAISGSTGY
+911 
-922 SGQPAD
+922 QPA
-928 AMTEPG
+928 AP
-934 GYILQSGSAEAQHF
+934 SSASAEA
-948 SHRPDASTANGTPP
+948 TPGSP
-962 RPSAGYASTNAEQST
+962 APEPTYASTPT
-977 TPPAPAP
+977 TPQQPSTSAPA
-984 RTSSSAPDSTP
+984 
-995 QESSPPA
+995 QPP
-1002 PGPSVPGTPAPASP
+1002 V
-1016 APGMP
+1016 
-1021 APGMPAP
+1021 
-1028 GMPAPGATTS
+1028 
-1038 ESLSSGA
+1038 
-1045 PTPGAAPTTQ
+1045 
-1055 PAPRPTPPPSTPATP
+1055 
-1070 STPPAS
+1070 
-1076 PTYAQTP
+1076 
-1083 APSDPH
+1083 
-1089 QATPVA
+1089 V
-1095 QQNGHPPIPNG
+1095 QQNGHPPAPHHENGQAPHHENGQAPHQENGRQDTHPNG
-1106 QDHPQDAPNSLR
+1106 QDPHQDRRRPLR
-1118 YESPIGPDEV
+1118 HDSPIGPDEV

-1134 EAAYNEAMHP
+1134 EAAYNEAMYDAH
-1144 AYGED
+1144 GD
-1149 TPQDTSQHPTP
+1149 VPTP
-1160 GNKEHVA
+1160 NTDPNRPPTGSKEHVA

>member
-50 DLATEAEQDA
+50 DLATESEQDA

-89 QDYIDSVAGHYRLGD
+89 QDYIDSMAGHYRLGD

-240 QIAAYTSVLAMTD
+240 QIAAYTTVLAMTD

-274 AIDDDGDEIDVT
+274 AIDDDGEEIDVT

-437 PAVGYLTGSTP
+437 PAIGYLTGSTP

-471 RSGRGKTTAAMMGGL
+471 RSGRGKTTAAMLGGL

-561 AEAPVVAATRAEIQ
+561 AEAPVMAATRAEIQ

-663 GCLAWMIRTTGRREF
+663 GCLAWMVRTTGRREF

-808 ATLLRTTP
+808 AALLRTTP
-816 ESEHTTDTTPTTPPP
+816 ESEHANTPAQPALPTA
-831 PPEDPFADDEDLL
+831 PPEDPFAEDEDLF
-844 EHTPE
+844 E
-849 PAGATSSAFTA
+849 PA
-860 PSTDASAS
+860 
-868 SPHPATAT
+868 ATAAAQ
-876 HPSAHDAQLADHH
+876 SEAHTQAP
-889 AQPTAPAYG
+889 PTYAGPPAAPNGGGSYGGAPAASNGGGSYG
-898 TQPGPATPNHNAR
+898 AAPIASNGDAAYGGAPAAPNGEAAYGGSPADDAAYGASPAAPNDDAYSGAPAAPNGNPSYAGGGPAAPNGNGSYGGTPAAPQNGGPATPNGTA
-911 PADAISGSTGY
+911 PGTTAPQQPT
-922 SGQPAD
+922 QPA
-928 AMTEPG
+928 APPAQQPTAQPTQPG
-934 GYILQSGSAEAQHF
+934 ASAQSATAPQAQSG
-948 SHRPDASTANGTPP
+948 PPASGPT
-962 RPSAGYASTNAEQST
+962 YASTTT
-977 TPPAPAP
+977 TPSHAEEPA
-984 RTSSSAPDSTP
+984 
-995 QESSPPA
+995 Q
-1002 PGPSVPGTPAPASP
+1002 V
-1016 APGMP
+1016 
-1021 APGMPAP
+1021 
-1028 GMPAPGATTS
+1028 
-1038 ESLSSGA
+1038 
-1045 PTPGAAPTTQ
+1045 
-1055 PAPRPTPPPSTPATP
+1055 
-1070 STPPAS
+1070 
-1076 PTYAQTP
+1076 
-1083 APSDPH
+1083 
-1089 QATPVA
+1089 PVA
-1095 QQNGHPPIPNG
+1095 QQNGHPPTPNG
-1106 QDHPQDAPNSLR
+1106 QGQDLENGHTQPTGQHPQQYDRRTLR
-1118 YESPIGPDEV
+1118 HDSPIGPDEV

-1134 EAAYNEAMHP
+1134 EAAYNEAMYPAHP
-1144 AYGED
+1144 D
-1149 TPQDTSQHPTP
+1149 DPDRPT

>member
-50 DLATEAEQDA
+50 DLATEGEQDA

-89 QDYIDSVAGHYRLGD
+89 QDYIDSISGHYRLGD

-187 PAEVISWLISRE
+187 PAEVISWLVSRE

-219 RLTSGRVVPYTDHL
+219 RLTAGRVVPYTDHL

-240 QIAAYTSVLAMTD
+240 QIAAYTTVLAMTD

-334 ERVMREVKRD
+334 ERIMREVKRD

-365 REDLEAYVDAVI
+365 REDLEAYVDAVV

-437 PAVGYLTGSTP
+437 PSIGYLTGSTP

-471 RSGRGKTTAAMMGGL
+471 RSGRGKTTAAMLGGL

-561 AEAPVVAATRAEIQ
+561 AEAPVMAATRAEIQ

-590 SDSETVRTVG
+590 SESETTRTVG

-663 GCLAWMIRTTGRREF
+663 GCLAWMVRTTGRREF

-808 ATLLRTTP
+808 ADLLRTTP
-816 ESEHTTDTTPTTPPP
+816 ESEHALEPTQPIPTL
-831 PPEDPFADDEDLL
+831 PEDIDPFADDEEEDALL
-844 EHTPE
+844 PE
-849 PAGATSSAFTA
+849 PA
-860 PSTDASAS
+860 
-868 SPHPATAT
+868 ATAT
-876 HPSAHDAQLADHH
+876 AQ
-889 AQPTAPAYG
+889 
-898 TQPGPATPNHNAR
+898 
-911 PADAISGSTGY
+911 
-922 SGQPAD
+922 
-928 AMTEPG
+928 
-934 GYILQSGSAEAQHF
+934 AEAHTTVD
-948 SHRPDASTANGTPP
+948 PDPLQDAPVQDLPAEPP
-962 RPSAGYASTNAEQST
+962 LYE
-977 TPPAPAP
+977 
-984 RTSSSAPDSTP
+984 
-995 QESSPPA
+995 E
-1002 PGPSVPGTPAPASP
+1002 TPAPAARYEDTPAQATQAQPPRYKDTPAQAAHTQTTPAQAIPPQSP
-1016 APGMP
+1016 P
-1021 APGMPAP
+1021 A
-1028 GMPAPGATTS
+1028 
-1038 ESLSSGA
+1038 
-1045 PTPGAAPTTQ
+1045 Q
-1055 PAPRPTPPPSTPATP
+1055 PAGP
-1070 STPPAS
+1070 
-1076 PTYAQTP
+1076 QDTP
-1083 APSDPH
+1083 APQPSAAPP
-1089 QATPVA
+1089 AATAPSPTPNGTPVA
-1095 QQNGHPPIPNG
+1095 QPATHPPVAQQSAPAPLSPNGNGHTP
-1106 QDHPQDAPNSLR
+1106 HPTHHD
-1118 YESPIGPDEV
+1118 SPIGPDEV

-1134 EAAYNEAMHP
+1134 DPGYNKAM
-1144 AYGED
+1144 Y
-1149 TPQDTSQHPTP
+1149 TPDDAPTK
-1160 GNKEHVA
+1160 KEHVG

>member
-89 QDYIDSVAGHYRLGD
+89 QDYLDSVAGHYRLGD

-240 QIAAYTSVLAMTD
+240 QIAAYTTVLAMTD
-253 FPEELETPGAGEW
+253 FPEELETPGSGEW

-301 RHLVDETRKSAKEQ
+301 RNLVDETRKSAKEQ

-386 VAAGADEQRDLW
+386 VAVGADEQRDLW

-437 PAVGYLTGSTP
+437 PAIGYLTGSTP

-471 RSGRGKTTAAMMGGL
+471 RSGRGKTTAAMLGGL

-561 AEAPVVAATRAEIQ
+561 AEAPVMAATRAEIQ

-580 SWGVIQRLCA
+580 SWGVIQRLCN

-801 DIPSQRV
+801 DIPSQQV
-808 ATLLRTTP
+808 AALLRTTP
-816 ESEHTTDTTPTTPPP
+816 ESEHAGEAAEPVDLPQVEADPFAGDEEIPEPAATAQGEVHAHQVPASVVQADAYPVTYTDLPSNGAVSVPPDGKGVAPSNGASAVRSNGAASTAPTNSTASVPSNGAASAAPSNGNLSGRGTSFSAANPAPQASGHADSSTAAGRTGPAGPATAAGPGTAPAAHSAPLAEPSAYGSPSAPAAPSAGQAPTTPEPSVVQQNGRPP
-831 PPEDPFADDEDLL
+831 
-844 EHTPE
+844 TPN
-849 PAGATSSAFTA
+849 
-860 PSTDASAS
+860 
-868 SPHPATAT
+868 
-876 HPSAHDAQLADHH
+876 
-889 AQPTAPAYG
+889 PTA
-898 TQPGPATPNHNAR
+898 
-911 PADAISGSTGY
+911 
-922 SGQPAD
+922 GQ
-928 AMTEPG
+928 
-934 GYILQSGSAEAQHF
+934 
-948 SHRPDASTANGTPP
+948 SHRPP
-962 RPSAGYASTNAEQST
+962 
-977 TPPAPAP
+977 
-984 RTSSSAPDSTP
+984 
-995 QESSPPA
+995 
-1002 PGPSVPGTPAPASP
+1002 
-1016 APGMP
+1016 
-1021 APGMPAP
+1021 
-1028 GMPAPGATTS
+1028 
-1038 ESLSSGA
+1038 
-1045 PTPGAAPTTQ
+1045 
-1055 PAPRPTPPPSTPATP
+1055 
-1070 STPPAS
+1070 
-1076 PTYAQTP
+1076 
-1083 APSDPH
+1083 
-1089 QATPVA
+1089 
-1095 QQNGHPPIPNG
+1095 
-1106 QDHPQDAPNSLR
+1106 LR

-1134 EAAYNEAMHP
+1134 EAAYNEAMYP
-1144 AYGED
+1144 ADGAPASE
-1149 TPQDTSQHPTP
+1149 TPNNDSPSPT

>member
-50 DLATEAEQDA
+50 DLATESEQDA

-104 HEAWA
+104 HESWA

-240 QIAAYTSVLAMTD
+240 QIAAYTTVLAMTD

-437 PAVGYLTGSTP
+437 PAIGYLTGSTP

-471 RSGRGKTTAAMMGGL
+471 RSGRGKTTAAMLGGL

-561 AEAPVVAATRAEIQ
+561 AEAPVMAATRAEIQ

-590 SDSETVRTVG
+590 SDSETIRTVG

-663 GCLAWMIRTTGRREF
+663 GCLAWMVRTTGRREF

-808 ATLLRTTP
+808 AALLRTTP
-816 ESEHTTDTTPTTPPP
+816 ESEHANTPAQPAIPAAA
-831 PPEDPFADDEDLL
+831 PEDPFAEDEALF
-844 EHTPE
+844 E
-849 PAGATSSAFTA
+849 PA
-860 PSTDASAS
+860 
-868 SPHPATAT
+868 ATAT
-876 HPSAHDAQLADHH
+876 AQSEAHTQ
-889 AQPTAPAYG
+889 QAPAYEG
-898 TQPGPATPNHNAR
+898 ASPQDTVPVPPQDNAARAPYNGGSPRDTAAATQYGAAV
-911 PADAISGSTGY
+911 
-922 SGQPAD
+922 
-928 AMTEPG
+928 
-934 GYILQSGSAEAQHF
+934 SAPQ
-948 SHRPDASTANGTPP
+948 
-962 RPSAGYASTNAEQST
+962 
-977 TPPAPAP
+977 PPAPQHATQHPAAAP
-984 RTSSSAPDSTP
+984 QQPIAPSQSTPSAAPSAP
-995 QESSPPA
+995 E
-1002 PGPSVPGTPAPASP
+1002 
-1016 APGMP
+1016 
-1021 APGMPAP
+1021 
-1028 GMPAPGATTS
+1028 
-1038 ESLSSGA
+1038 
-1045 PTPGAAPTTQ
+1045 PTYTQ
-1055 PAPRPTPPPSTPATP
+1055 PAPQPAAPPL
-1070 STPPAS
+1070 
-1076 PTYAQTP
+1076 
-1083 APSDPH
+1083 
-1089 QATPVA
+1089 A
-1095 QQNGHPPIPNG
+1095 QQNGHPPAPNG
-1106 QDHPQDAPNSLR
+1106 QDPHPATNGSHPQHQPQENGQAHAPAQPHQNGQAHDPGQPHQNGHQPQPNGQEPRRSLR
-1118 YESPIGPDEV
+1118 HESPIGPDEV

-1134 EAAYNEAMHP
+1134 EAAYNEAMYP
-1144 AYGED
+1144 AHGD
-1149 TPQDTSQHPTP
+1149 DPTP
-1160 GNKEHVA
+1160 DPDRPTGNKEHVA

>member
-50 DLATEAEQDA
+50 DLATEGEQDA

-89 QDYIDSVAGHYRLGD
+89 QDYIDSVNGHYRLGD
-104 HEAWA
+104 HEGWA

-240 QIAAYTSVLAMTD
+240 QIAAYTTVLAMTD

-437 PAVGYLTGSTP
+437 PAIGYLTGSTP

-561 AEAPVVAATRAEIQ
+561 AEAPVMAATRAEIQ

-808 ATLLRTTP
+808 AALLRTTP
-816 ESEHTTDTTPTTPPP
+816 ESEHTPETINPVTASQVE
-831 PPEDPFADDEDLL
+831 EDPFAEDENELL
-844 EHTPE
+844 EPAANVTSQADAHNHQPPPPYTDADHYPVTYTDPPQSGRAPSPNGGGMPRSNGTAPSSGTPSSNGIAPSDDGVRG
-849 PAGATSSAFTA
+849 PAYGGAPATPNGSNAGGGATSA
-860 PSTDASAS
+860 PIT
-868 SPHPATAT
+868 PPPAPANIAT
-876 HPSAHDAQLADHH
+876 HPAPNSAPQHPSTEPSA
-889 AQPTAPAYG
+889 PTAPA
-898 TQPGPATPNHNAR
+898 TPGP
-911 PADAISGSTGY
+911 
-922 SGQPAD
+922 
-928 AMTEPG
+928 
-934 GYILQSGSAEAQHF
+934 
-948 SHRPDASTANGTPP
+948 PP
-962 RPSAGYASTNAEQST
+962 V
-977 TPPAPAP
+977 
-984 RTSSSAPDSTP
+984 D
-995 QESSPPA
+995 
-1002 PGPSVPGTPAPASP
+1002 
-1016 APGMP
+1016 
-1021 APGMPAP
+1021 
-1028 GMPAPGATTS
+1028 
-1038 ESLSSGA
+1038 
-1045 PTPGAAPTTQ
+1045 
-1055 PAPRPTPPPSTPATP
+1055 
-1070 STPPAS
+1070 
-1076 PTYAQTP
+1076 AQTRP
-1083 APSDPH
+1083 VPSPSEP
-1089 QATPVA
+1089 PVA
-1095 QQNGHPPIPNG
+1095 QQNGHPSTPANDQLNG
-1106 QDHPQDAPNSLR
+1106 QSNGESTSQDRHQPVR
-1118 YESPIGPDEV
+1118 HESPIGPDEV

-1134 EAAYNEAMHP
+1134 EAAYNEAMYP
-1144 AYGED
+1144 ADGTPTSDPAAKD
-1149 TPQDTSQHPTP
+1149 TPRPT

>member
-386 VAAGADEQRDLW
+386 VATGADEQRDLW

-437 PAVGYLTGSTP
+437 PAMGYLTGSTP

-600 FALRDLV
+600 SALRDLV

-757 LGRPQTA
+757 LGRPQTP

-808 ATLLRTTP
+808 AALLRTTP
-816 ESEHTTDTTPTTPPP
+816 ESEHPTNTTPTTPPLP
-831 PPEDPFADDEDLL
+831 SEDPFADDEEDLPTPEL
-844 EHTPE
+844 TGTSASAHSPE
-849 PAGATSSAFTA
+849 PATGYTSESAT
-860 PSTDASAS
+860 ASAS
-868 SPHPATAT
+868 AYTPRPTDAAAPSPRPAPAPQ
-876 HPSAHDAQLADHH
+876 PSGHDTQPSGHDTQPSGYDAQPAGTSPGYRDETAH
-889 AQPTAPAYG
+889 ASAKPAGYTTHSG
-898 TQPGPATPNHNAR
+898 TTQPQHSNHHTD
-911 PADAISGSTGY
+911 P
-922 SGQPAD
+922 
-928 AMTEPG
+928 
-934 GYILQSGSAEAQHF
+934 
-948 SHRPDASTANGTPP
+948 STANDAPS
-962 RPSAGYASTNAEQST
+962 RPSAGDAASNTEQST
-977 TPPAPAP
+977 TPATAP
-984 RTSSSAPDSTP
+984 RITSSTLGLESTP
-995 QESSPPA
+995 QESSHPA
-1002 PGPSVPGTPAPASP
+1002 PGPSAPGTPAPGATAPGFP
-1016 APGMP
+1016 APGPSAPGIP
-1021 APGMPAP
+1021 APGA
-1028 GMPAPGATTS
+1028 PAPGATTS
-1038 ESLSSGA
+1038 EALSSGA
-1045 PTPGAAPTTQ
+1045 PVPGATPTAQ
-1055 PAPRPTPPPSTPATP
+1055 PVPRPTPQTSPSAMP
-1070 STPPAS
+1070 STPPAPPMYTS
-1076 PTYAQTP
+1076 IPT
-1083 APSDPH
+1083 DPH
-1089 QATPVA
+1089 QTTPVA

-1106 QDHPQDAPNSLR
+1106 QDTPNPLH

-1149 TPQDTSQHPTP
+1149 GPTP

>member
-89 QDYIDSVAGHYRLGD
+89 QDYIDSVAGHYRLGE

-171 KLARQLGSTV
+171 KLGRQLGSTV

-199 MHRGAVAAPR
+199 MHRGVVAAPR

-233 RIYDTRG
+233 RIYDARG
-240 QIAAYTSVLAMTD
+240 QIAAYTTVLAMTD

-301 RHLVDETRKSAKEQ
+301 RNLVDETRKSAKEQ

-386 VAAGADEQRDLW
+386 VAGGADEQRDLW

-437 PAVGYLTGSTP
+437 PAIGYLTGSTP

-471 RSGRGKTTAAMMGGL
+471 RSGRGKTTAAMLGGL

-517 TAVIEIT
+517 TALIEIT

-561 AEAPVVAATRAEIQ
+561 AEAPVMAATRAEIQ

-590 SDSETVRTVG
+590 ADSETTRTVG

-663 GCLAWMIRTTGRREF
+663 GCLAWMVRTTGRREF

-757 LGRPQTA
+757 LGRPQTP

-789 RDRWDEVATVQI
+789 RDRWDEVATIQI

-808 ATLLRTTP
+808 AALLRTTP
-816 ESEHTTDTTPTTPPP
+816 ESEHANAPTQPALPAQEP
-831 PPEDPFADDEDLL
+831 VDPFADDLDDVL
-844 EHTPE
+844 EPAATGQAAAHPQAPAVDSPAESPAPAAHSPAPATPADSPAAAPLNHSPAPQAQAPASNPQAEAPAESQPASPE
-849 PAGATSSAFTA
+849 PATA
-860 PSTDASAS
+860 S
-868 SPHPATAT
+868 
-876 HPSAHDAQLADHH
+876 
-889 AQPTAPAYG
+889 
-898 TQPGPATPNHNAR
+898 
-911 PADAISGSTGY
+911 
-922 SGQPAD
+922 
-928 AMTEPG
+928 
-934 GYILQSGSAEAQHF
+934 
-948 SHRPDASTANGTPP
+948 
-962 RPSAGYASTNAEQST
+962 
-977 TPPAPAP
+977 
-984 RTSSSAPDSTP
+984 
-995 QESSPPA
+995 
-1002 PGPSVPGTPAPASP
+1002 
-1016 APGMP
+1016 
-1021 APGMPAP
+1021 
-1028 GMPAPGATTS
+1028 
-1038 ESLSSGA
+1038 
-1045 PTPGAAPTTQ
+1045 
-1055 PAPRPTPPPSTPATP
+1055 
-1070 STPPAS
+1070 
-1076 PTYAQTP
+1076 
-1083 APSDPH
+1083 
-1089 QATPVA
+1089 PVA
-1095 QQNGHPPIPNG
+1095 QQNGHPATPNG
-1106 QDHPQDAPNSLR
+1106 HSAASNGHSAASNGHSAASNGESASSNGHDHQHAHPTR

-1134 EAAYNEAMHP
+1134 EAAYNEAMYP
-1144 AYGED
+1144 AYD
-1149 TPQDTSQHPTP
+1149 DSSSDDDAQRSAS